1 MTTRTLVRLW
11 SSVSMGSLLLTLG
24 ALTGCDAAKQER
36 VQGYVEGEF
45 VYVAA
50 PAAGAL
56 QSLSVRRGEQVPAG
70 DRLYALDREPE
81 QAAFDEA
88 QRKLA
93 MARANWEDAK
103 KGKRPTEIESLAAQ
117 LRHAQAALAFSE
129 SSLARYEALIRSR
142 AVAPEDLE
150 RARSARDQDRNL
162 VAQLKAD
169 LETGRLGS
177 RTDQI
182 AAAEA
187 NVRANEAELAKA
199 NWDLSQKTQI
209 APQAGLVYDI
219 LFFEGEWVPAGK
231 PVVSLLPPANVK
243 VRAFVP
249 EARIAAVQPGQELR
263 VSVDGVASPFRGKV
277 TYIAPQ
283 AEYTPPVIYSRESR
297 TKLVFMIELRFD
309 PQDAA
314 KLHPGQPVDVYLEAQ
329 P

>member
-24 ALTGCDAAKQER
+24 ALTGCDPAEQER

-129 SSLARYEALIRSR
+129 SSLTRYEALIRSR

-150 RARSARDQDRNL
+150 RARSCATRI
-162 VAQLKAD
+162 V
-169 LETGRLGS
+169 T
-177 RTDQI
+177 
-182 AAAEA
+182 
-187 NVRANEAELAKA
+187 
-199 NWDLSQKTQI
+199 
-209 APQAGLVYDI
+209 
-219 LFFEGEWVPAGK
+219 
-231 PVVSLLPPANVK
+231 SLP
-243 VRAFVP
+243 
-249 EARIAAVQPGQELR
+249 
-263 VSVDGVASPFRGKV
+263 S
-277 TYIAPQ
+277 
-283 AEYTPPVIYSRESR
+283 
-297 TKLVFMIELRFD
+297 
-309 PQDAA
+309 
-314 KLHPGQPVDVYLEAQ
+314 
-329 P
+329 